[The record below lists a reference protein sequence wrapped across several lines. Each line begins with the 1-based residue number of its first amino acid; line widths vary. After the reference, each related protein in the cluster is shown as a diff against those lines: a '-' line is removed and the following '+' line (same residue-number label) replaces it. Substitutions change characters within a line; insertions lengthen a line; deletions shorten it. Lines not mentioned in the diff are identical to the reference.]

1 MNAARSYL
9 FTGFIALLTGV
20 LGILFLPAVLFG
32 PDTARAVIKVWS
44 RIALAALAFVC
55 GIRHRVEGAEN
66 LPRGPAIVA
75 ANHQSMW
82 ETIALYAILD
92 RPTMVFKKEL
102 LSVPVY
108 GWWARAS
115 GVMLDREA
123 GAKAIRRL
131 RDATAARLGRGDQIV
146 IFPEGTR
153 GPPGGLLPLMPGVA
167 GIYLVADAPVTP
179 MVHDSGSYWRH
190 PGPEKTP
197 GVITLRIL
205 PPIPPGL
212 PRKEFMAR
220 LEAALSGKEPPS
232 PRGDRQA
239 VAA

>member
-9 FTGFIALLTGV
+9 FTGFIALMTGV
-20 LGILFLPAVLFG
+20 LGIVFLPAVFFG
-32 PDTARAVIKVWS
+32 PDAARAIIKVWS
-44 RIALAALAFVC
+44 HLALAALAFFC
-55 GIRHRVEGAEN
+55 GIRHRVVGAEN
-66 LPRGPAIVA
+66 LPKGAAIVA

-82 ETIALYAILD
+82 ETIALFAILD

-102 LSVPVY
+102 LSIPIY
-108 GWWARAS
+108 GWWAKAS

-131 RDATAARLGRGDQIV
+131 RDATAARLQRGDQIV

-153 GPPGGLLPLMPGVA
+153 GPPGGLLPLLPGVA
-167 GIYLVADAPVTP
+167 GVYLVAEAPVTP
-179 MVHDSGSYWRH
+179 VVHNSGTFWRH
-190 PGPEKTP
+190 PGPKKMP
-197 GVITLRIL
+197 GVITLHIL
-205 PPIPPGL
+205 PPIPAGL
-212 PRKEFMAR
+212 PRKEFMTR
-220 LEAALSGKEPPS
+220 LEAALSGKEPPT